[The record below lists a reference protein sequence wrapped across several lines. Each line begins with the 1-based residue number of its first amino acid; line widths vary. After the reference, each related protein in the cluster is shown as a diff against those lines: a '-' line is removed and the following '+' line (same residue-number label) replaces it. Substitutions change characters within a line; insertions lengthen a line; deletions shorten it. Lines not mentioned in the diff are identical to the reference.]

1 MGCPDLYRVERGH
14 LRRQERI
21 GLRPFAM
28 GPLYRP
34 PTSGLMSWQRLQQG
48 LLLGG
53 DTGIVLYHLR
63 RA

>member
-1 MGCPDLYRVERGH
+1 MGSPDLYRAERGH

-21 GLRPFAM
+21 RLPPFAT

-53 DTGIVLYHLR
+53 DAEIVLYHLR